1 MPKIARPL
9 RIDVMQRIPIPGRL
23 TTSSLKTLT
32 VVVFF
37 FDSPHLCRRQRQKAD
52 RRPWSDLQYIETDA
66 YQRHF
71 FWLLRAKLLFTMGQF
86 KEKSKLPCYC
96 CLFELEASQRG
107 FCSRFQQ
114 TKMTYFSTFRSAV
127 RHADWRPFRHR
138 YREWYSW
145 ACFDVLFVDEWMHFF
160 FVYLVSVNFLRH
172 LATVCS
178 FLHYIRLC

>member
-1 MPKIARPL
+1 MRASGGLACVLALYRL
-9 RIDVMQRIPIPGRL
+9 VSCWVCQRQLVLCGSTSSNIPIPGRL

-86 KEKSKLPCYC
+86 KEQSKLPCYC

-138 YREWYSW
+138 YRE
-145 ACFDVLFVDEWMHFF
+145 
-160 FVYLVSVNFLRH
+160 
-172 LATVCS
+172 
-178 FLHYIRLC
+178 